1 MTRRTETASEA
12 GRFGRACMTWRSP
25 SSSRGR
31 HVNAA
36 GVWRRWRGLS
46 REVSVGVVGCPSSP
60 LGLFVGWEA
69 TVAVVRLLLTVEKSA
84 EAVVP
89 AGVVVVAG
97 KGRTRSRARGRSC
110 S

>member
-1 MTRRTETASEA
+1 MTRRTETALEA
-12 GRFGRACMTWRSP
+12 GWSGRASTSWRSP

-31 HVNAA
+31 HVDAA

-46 REVSVGVVGCPSSP
+46 REVSVGVVGCPSSTVV
-60 LGLFVGWEA
+60 LFVGWEA
-69 TVAVVRLLLTVEKSA
+69 TVAAARLSLTAEKSA
-84 EAVVP
+84 EAVLP

-97 KGRTRSRARGRSC
+97 KGRTRSRAGGRSC

>member
-1 MTRRTETASEA
+1 MTRGTRIASEA
-12 GRFGRACMTWRSP
+12 GRFGRACMAWRSP

-46 REVSVGVVGCPSSP
+46 REVSVGVAGCPSSV
-60 LGLFVGWEA
+60 LVLFVGWEA
-69 TVAVVRLLLTVEKSA
+69 TVVAERSLLTAEKSA
-84 EAVVP
+84 EAVLP
-89 AGVVVVAG
+89 AGSMGAG
-97 KGRTRSRARGRSC
+97 KGRTRSRASGRSC